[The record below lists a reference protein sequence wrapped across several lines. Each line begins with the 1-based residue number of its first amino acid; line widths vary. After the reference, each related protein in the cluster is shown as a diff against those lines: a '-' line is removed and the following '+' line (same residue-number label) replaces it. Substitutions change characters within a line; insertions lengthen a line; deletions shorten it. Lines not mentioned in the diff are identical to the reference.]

1 MHGVSAI
8 MQDSFFLADDVGV
21 STVQVDGSSQ
31 LFMSFGKDPV
41 CSRIFLHCMKPPN
54 IQITC
59 GTKVYSCDN
68 FSML

>member
-1 MHGVSAI
+1 MHGLSAI

-41 CSRIFLHCMKPPN
+41 CSRIFFTLYETPKHSDYMWN
-54 IQITC
+54 
-59 GTKVYSCDN
+59 
-68 FSML
+68 